1 MAILSF
7 EQRHDLGKAPLFCQS
22 KIYSALYVILI
33 PPPPPP
39 IYLLYFKGGQNT
51 EVSQYIEEDIIQLIW
66 YDKI

>member
-33 PPPPPP
+33 PPPP
-39 IYLLYFKGGQNT
+39 IYLLHFKGGQNT
-51 EVSQYIEEDIIQLIW
+51 EVSQYIEEDIIQLIM